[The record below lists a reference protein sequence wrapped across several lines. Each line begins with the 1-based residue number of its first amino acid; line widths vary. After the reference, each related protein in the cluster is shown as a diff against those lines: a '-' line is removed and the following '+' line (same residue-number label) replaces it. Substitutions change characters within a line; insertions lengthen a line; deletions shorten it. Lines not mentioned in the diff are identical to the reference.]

1 MAVPDGPR
9 LSSCCLLLLLGM
21 SACRAR
27 AQVGVGASSARAGG
41 GGRSIGSASSPS
53 GGVDASGRRY
63 HRLQHGACTYTFLLP
78 ELVGAADG
86 SGSGCRAAPAAGGGP
101 PFPSPSLSGNAL
113 QRDAPPPPAA
123 AEPDWAL
130 QRLQQLEVAMENNTH
145 WLRKLEDSVR
155 VEVALSQQQQR
166 QQEQQQQQQQR
177 QQQQQQQQQQQE
189 HAAAAMLEMGTSLLS
204 QTAEQ
209 TRKLTHMETQVL
221 NQTSRLEIQ
230 LLENSLS
237 THKLEKQLLLQTQ
250 DIGRLAQKNKELEVR
265 LWELGDKHHA
275 ELRALREEKAELERL
290 VGRQSQAV
298 GALERQL
305 GAATANNSRL
315 QRQQQ
320 ELTESVRS
328 LLALLPQYAQA
339 TESSHGGSTGGDD
352 EELEEDEEEAEDG
365 KKPPFRDC
373 AHARQAGVTKS
384 GVYAVRAFNSSQPVK
399 VWCDMETNGGG
410 WTVIQRR
417 DDGSLD
423 FHRTWAEYKLG
434 FGEPAGE
441 HWLGNEHVHQL
452 SSQQAH
458 VLRVELG
465 DWEGHR
471 AFSLY
476 ERFSVASE
484 KQHYRLLLKGFGGTA
499 GRFSSLSQSG
509 VSFSTK
515 DADND
520 NCGCRCSQ
528 MATGGWWFDACGAS
542 NLNGRHYSGGQHTG
556 KFNGVKWHYWKGS
569 SYSLRTTTMKIRPAD
584 FDS

>member
-1 MAVPDGPR
+1 MAVPDGGR

-27 AQVGVGASSARAGG
+27 AQGGAGASSARGGAGA
-41 GGRSIGSASSPS
+41 GRSVGSASSPS

-78 ELVGAADG
+78 ELGAAAD
-86 SGSGCRAAPAAGGGP
+86 GSGCRAAPVAGGGP
-101 PFPSPSLSGNAL
+101 PFPSPPHSGNAL
-113 QRDAPPPPAA
+113 QRDAPPPPA

-155 VEVALSQQQQR
+155 VEGATSQQQQ
-166 QQEQQQQQQQR
+166 QQQQQQQR
-177 QQQQQQQQQQQE
+177 QQQQQQQQQQQRQQQQQQQE

-320 ELTESVRS
+320 ELTESVRT
-328 LLALLPQYAQA
+328 LLALLPQYAQGHVVPA
-339 TESSHGGSTGGDD
+339 AVSKEERVPFKSCADVHG
-352 EELEEDEEEAEDG
+352 
-365 KKPPFRDC
+365 
-373 AHARQAGVTKS
+373 AGLTKS
-384 GVYAVRAFNSSQPVK
+384 GVYSVQLSNSSEPTQ
-399 VWCDMETNGGG
+399 VWCDMETSGGG
-410 WTVIQRR
+410 WTVIQHRS
-417 DDGSLD
+417 DGSLD

-441 HWLGNEHVHQL
+441 HWLGNEQVHQL
-452 SSQQAH
+452 SSQQPH

-465 DWEGHR
+465 DWEGHH

-484 KQHYRLLLKGFGGTA
+484 KQHYRIFHKGYIGTA
-499 GRFSSLSQSG
+499 GRLSSIGQSG
-509 VSFSTK
+509 IGFSTK
-515 DADND
+515 DVDND
-520 NCGCRCSQ
+520 NCVCKCSQ
-528 MATGGWWFDACGAS
+528 FATGGWWFDACGPS
-542 NLNGRHYSGGQHTG
+542 NLNGMYYMSGMHTG

-584 FDS
+584 FQPS